1 VKTATA
7 YHPVVVAMHWL
18 LALLIVAELSLGL
31 LAFIAASETQRI
43 ALLRWHFPLGV
54 LIALLMIVRLGVR
67 LLTASPAPADA
78 LSRWKHFGIYALVLL
93 VTAVGFATAVLND
106 LGAVVFGAKG
116 GALPAGLATYPTMI
130 AHAALAALLAF
141 AIAAHVVAVIL
152 NRARFGTPV
161 RAMSFARRAVT

>member
-1 VKTATA
+1 
-7 YHPVVVAMHWL
+7 M
-18 LALLIVAELSLGL
+18 
-31 LAFIAASETQRI
+31 
-43 ALLRWHFPLGV
+43 
-54 LIALLMIVRLGVR
+54 
-67 LLTASPAPADA
+67 
-78 LSRWKHFGIYALVLL
+78 LL

-152 NRARFGTPV
+152 NRARGGTPA